1 MDTIDTFAPEIDGK
15 TLVFAT
21 PGYPVKQIRL
31 PILMNQVFPALG
43 INAIW
48 IPIEVEPAN
57 LSSIFTA
64 F

>member
-31 PILMNQVFPALG
+31 PILMNQVCLPLG

-48 IPIEVEPAN
+48 IPR
-57 LSSIFTA
+57 S
-64 F
+64 